1 MPVREY
7 TQALGVVLILT
18 GAAGLMFGDRLL
30 LGVLNVVIPK
40 GIAHLLT
47 GGLLAYIGFGQTDEH
62 LARIAVAA
70 IGVVYLFVGV
80 LSFVLPA
87 LFGLHHGYSVVD
99 NTVHLLVGIL
109 SLVISFGS
117 GRNTTSRA

>member
-47 GGLLAYIGFGQTDEH
+47 GSLLAYIGFGQTDEH

-80 LSFVLPA
+80 L
-87 LFGLHHGYSVVD
+87 G
-99 NTVHLLVGIL
+99 VHLLVGIL
-109 SLVISFGS
+109 SLVIGFGS
-117 GRNTTSRA
+117 GRNTASRA